1 MAEKLTLFF
10 IFVNL
15 TDEGDLFV
23 EDRAPDTELHLE
35 HTTDSAGCDKSES
48 EEATDTEDSSGIE
61 ELVDSSVC
69 HQGGEEQ
76 SDVQSG
82 SDTIVGE
89 GEREVGESKRGRIK
103 RKVKRQQ
110 FAKRG
115 KEKEEEEE
123 EEVEE
128 EGLSRCRIS
137 RRRSLLQRR
146 SLQRKMKLSGSRKQN
161 IDRYITWNISILN

>member
-1 MAEKLTLFF
+1 M
-10 IFVNL
+10 
-15 TDEGDLFV
+15 

-61 ELVDSSVC
+61 ELVDSSVR

-82 SDTIVGE
+82 SDTVVVGE
-89 GEREVGESKRGRIK
+89 GKREVGESKRGRIK
-103 RKVKRQQ
+103 QKVKRQQ
-110 FAKRG
+110 FAKRV
-115 KEKEEEEE
+115 KEKEEEEEEEEE

-137 RRRSLLQRR
+137 RRGRLLQRR
-146 SLQRKMKLSGSRKQN
+146 SLQRKMKLSGSRKHRTL
-161 IDRYITWNISILN
+161 IHT

>member
-1 MAEKLTLFF
+1 M
-10 IFVNL
+10 

-48 EEATDTEDSSGIE
+48 EEVTDTEGSSGIE
-61 ELVDSSVC
+61 DSSVH

-82 SDTIVGE
+82 SDTVVVGE
-89 GEREVGESKRGRIK
+89 GKREVGESKRGRIK

-128 EGLSRCRIS
+128 EGVSRCRIS

-146 SLQRKMKLSGSRKQN
+146 SLQRKMKLSGSRKHRTL
-161 IDRYITWNISILN
+161 IHT